1 MLLETLLCRFLPQD
15 ITQFCF
21 CCRTPFKCASL
32 PLDTAVIIIFIL
44 RRKEG
49 EKFQN
54 DQITPA
60 HNPNL
65 LNPKI
70 PTAHLHPPG
79 RSQPTDPSGA
89 AKPARPQPRR
99 SICRVTNRTRPPPFC
114 HVRCRGRRA
123 AQALDGPNGQLV
135 PRLDRQAIGDIV
147 LCQAPPQLR
156 SIAAQG
162 AAAAACRM
170 WGAGVRGCWPW
181 PMGGQGRRDKRK
193 GREGS
198 DG

>member
-1 MLLETLLCRFLPQD
+1 MSLLLDIFYLCIFA
-15 ITQFCF
+15 IGHV
-21 CCRTPFKCASL
+21 A
-32 PLDTAVIIIFIL
+32 IIIYIL

-70 PTAHLHPPG
+70 PTAHLHPPPG
-79 RSQPTDPSGA
+79 RRQPTDPSGA

-99 SICRVTNRTRPPPFC
+99 RQLPSVAPPARPQPRRSICRVTNRTRLPPFC

-135 PRLDRQAIGDIV
+135 PRLDRQAMGDVV

-170 WGAGVRGCWPW
+170 WGAGVRGGWPW